1 MPELKL
7 KRNARRR
14 RYKAKPGF
22 CGSCQRK
29 YADLNAHNSQIPMPK
44 TALQCA
50 LCNKVFLGKKLL
62 DLHVKRHDQPTLPC
76 LKCAKAESSLC
87 QLWSLRFKHFPAQDQ
102 MFSWWPISW
111 KSYLPSMSE
120 NVCHQTA
127 VWVSRENCP
136 YQCQRLQCVWSE
148 GERLGEAQAKHARR
162 TRKIK

>member
-1 MPELKL
+1 MSTQRLCMKWQSVFPLIASCWRQMHPTFYFNDVKDAGVETET
-7 KRNARRR
+7 NARRR

-102 MFSWWPISW
+102 MFS
-111 KSYLPSMSE
+111 
-120 NVCHQTA
+120 
-127 VWVSRENCP
+127 
-136 YQCQRLQCVWSE
+136 
-148 GERLGEAQAKHARR
+148 
-162 TRKIK
+162 

>member
-1 MPELKL
+1 MKLLQLKKQKDEREENNAIELNKMFDKEHIL
-7 KRNARRR
+7 EVKGECIAADSDKNQSDKFDFNDVKDAGVETETNARRR

-102 MFSWWPISW
+102 MFS
-111 KSYLPSMSE
+111 
-120 NVCHQTA
+120 
-127 VWVSRENCP
+127 
-136 YQCQRLQCVWSE
+136 
-148 GERLGEAQAKHARR
+148 
-162 TRKIK
+162 